1 MDGGTERRILYLLCL
16 LVLVLGLFVL
26 SRSLDPLDTKLAG
39 VSLGL
44 IALSV
49 VTAIAA
55 NRSGLADGEITDA
68 SASEGELR

>member
-16 LVLVLGLFVL
+16 LVLVLGLFAL
-26 SRSLDPLDTKLAG
+26 SRSLDPLDARLVG

-44 IALSV
+44 VALSV

-55 NRSGLADGEITDA
+55 HRSGGTDGESAEEPA
-68 SASEGELR
+68 SDGEVR

>member
-1 MDGGTERRILYLLCL
+1 MDGETERRILYLLCL
-16 LVLVLGLFVL
+16 LVLVLGLFAL
-26 SRSLDPLDTKLAG
+26 SRSLDPLDTKLIG

-55 NRSGLADGEITDA
+55 ARSGGSGGEIPDE
-68 SASEGELR
+68 SASEGGLR

>member
-44 IALSV
+44 VALSV

>member
-1 MDGGTERRILYLLCL
+1 MDGETERRILYLLCL
-16 LVLVLGLFVL
+16 LVLVLGLFAL
-26 SRSLDPLDTKLAG
+26 SRSLDPLDTKLIG

-55 NRSGLADGEITDA
+55 HRSGGSGGEIPDE

>member
-1 MDGGTERRILYLLCL
+1 MDGETERRILYLLCL
-16 LVLVLGLFVL
+16 LVLVLGLFAL
-26 SRSLDPLDTKLAG
+26 SRSLDPLDTRLAG

-55 NRSGLADGEITDA
+55 HRSGRVGDEIADGST
-68 SASEGELR
+68 SEDDSQ